1 MAKRMMQ
8 PRLYT
13 QASDKRKGVRKMK
26 GKYSRRVAALILIGG
41 MTIGLLWYFAQIL
54 YLFAMID
61 CFAEMGLGWTIGAHP
76 TLI

>member
-1 MAKRMMQ
+1 
-8 PRLYT
+8 
-13 QASDKRKGVRKMK
+13 MK

>member
-1 MAKRMMQ
+1 MSLSRHGALHLSIMTFDIIEFE
-8 PRLYT
+8 LL
-13 QASDKRKGVRKMK
+13 D
-26 GKYSRRVAALILIGG
+26 GKI
-41 MTIGLLWYFAQIL
+41 

>member
-1 MAKRMMQ
+1 MFFPQFHAER
-8 PRLYT
+8 PY
-13 QASDKRKGVRKMK
+13 
-26 GKYSRRVAALILIGG
+26 GK
-41 MTIGLLWYFAQIL
+41 LLTDIIEFELLDGKI